1 MNIWDGNAID
11 SPGSCRWMESTL
23 ISKGWYRVHKRT
35 FLSFLDLVVYRF
47 HTWTPCWLIFPISCL
62 GLWKLRLPSQEAM
75 NKKFH
80 VFSAKSIISS
90 VTHIS
95 VGGRTTQ
102 WPGEASENTQA
113 LAHWFQIIRLFPL
126 RSLFLFQDFICTYEG
141 PFNPICK
148 MMNYMCR
155 KQYIT
160 GSRSLSIYSH
170 SLNTYFTQYSNMRN
184 CKHKA
189 WAVIVSCIQAS
200 NLNIGIHE

>member
-11 SPGSCRWMESTL
+11 SPGSYRWMESTL

-126 RSLFLFQDFICTYEG
+126 RSHFFISSLYLHLWG
-141 PFNPICK
+141 PFQPNLQNDELYVSKTVHYGVQVTFNLQSFTEYLLYTIQ
-148 MMNYMCR
+148 
-155 KQYIT
+155 QYKK
-160 GSRSLSIYSH
+160 L
-170 SLNTYFTQYSNMRN
+170 
-184 CKHKA
+184 
-189 WAVIVSCIQAS
+189 QA
-200 NLNIGIHE
+200 